1 MKKIISVL
9 FVLMFM
15 MTLCGCSTKT
25 ETVEVEKEVLVNV
38 VEDYETNPTKYRS
51 INLDNFSSDASAA
64 PSDEDLGRV
73 LHFAMASASAHGLTP
88 AHYIVIRDVEEQ
100 DKIISGVKQFGL
112 PVPVSEGTVTVLIL
126 GDCIRDEEVHDADYN
141 GWYSQ
146 MYYGVYD
153 TGASA
158 AYLALAA
165 QSLGYDVHQIAGL
178 NIPLEETGEVNI
190 GNGGRFDILNGTY
203 WDANKY
209 MSSKDGSVDFAH
221 TVANGLP
228 TGQSIE
234 VACKDN
240 LTLLSTMVIGKR
252 ASDGEAGCT
261 TVVSDD
267 LANYNFWDPQDA
279 ASYGKTYAKSPLE
292 TVVISEVADG
302 TYSGS
307 TNLEDKEYGV
317 SVEVKDGKLVSIELS
332 NPQNEGVSAY
342 VDAMIENQALEVDA
356 VAGATMECSAI
367 SEAVANALV
376 K

>member
-1 MKKIISVL
+1 MKKLILVFI
-9 FVLMFM
+9 VLMCLI
-15 MTLCGCSTKT
+15 TLGGCSTKT

-38 VEDYETNPTKYRS
+38 VEDYEENPTKYRS
-51 INLDNFSSDASAA
+51 INLDNFTSDADAA
-64 PSDEDLGRV
+64 PSDEELSRM
-73 LHFAMASASAHGLTP
+73 LNFAMASASAHGLTP
-88 AHYIVIRDVEEQ
+88 AHYIVIRDAEEQ

-112 PVPVSEGTVTVLIL
+112 LVPVSEGTVTVLIL
-126 GDCIRDEEVHDADYN
+126 GDCIRNEEVHDADYN

-158 AYLALAA
+158 AYLAIAA

-190 GNGGRFDILNGTY
+190 GNGGRFDLLNGTY

-209 MSSKDGSVDFAH
+209 MSSKDESVDFAH

-234 VACKDN
+234 VACKNN

-252 ASDGEAGCT
+252 VVDDSTGCT
-261 TVVSDD
+261 TVVTNE
-267 LANYNFWDPQDA
+267 LANYNFWDPQDGS
-279 ASYGKTYAKSPLE
+279 SYGKTYKKSPLE

-302 TYSGS
+302 TYEG
-307 TNLEDKEYGV
+307 TATLEDQEYAV
-317 SVEVKDGKLVSIELS
+317 SVIVKDGKLVSIDLA
-332 NPQNEGVSAY
+332 NVLNEGVSAY
-342 VDAMIENQALEVDA
+342 VNAMIENQALEVDA

-367 SEAVANALV
+367 SNAVANALTE
-376 K
+376 

>member
-1 MKKIISVL
+1 MKKLILVFI
-9 FVLMFM
+9 VLMCLI
-15 MTLCGCSTKT
+15 TLGGCSTKT

-38 VEDYETNPTKYRS
+38 VEDYEENPTKYRS
-51 INLDNFSSDASAA
+51 INLDNFTSDADAA
-64 PSDEDLGRV
+64 PSDEELSRM
-73 LHFAMASASAHGLTP
+73 LNFAMASASAHGLTP
-88 AHYIVIRDVEEQ
+88 AHYIVIRDAEEQ

-126 GDCIRDEEVHDADYN
+126 GDCIRNEEVHDADYN

-158 AYLALAA
+158 AYLAIAA

-190 GNGGRFDILNGTY
+190 GNGGRFDLLNGTY

-209 MSSKDGSVDFAH
+209 MSSKDESVDFAH

-234 VACKDN
+234 VACKNN

-252 ASDGEAGCT
+252 VVDDSTGCT
-261 TVVSDD
+261 TVVTNE
-267 LANYNFWDPQDA
+267 LANYNFWDPQDGS
-279 ASYGKTYAKSPLE
+279 SYGKTYKKSPLE

-302 TYSGS
+302 TYEG
-307 TNLEDKEYGV
+307 TATLEDQEYAV
-317 SVEVKDGKLVSIELS
+317 SVIVKDGKLVSIDLA
-332 NPQNEGVSAY
+332 NVLNEGVSAY
-342 VDAMIENQALEVDA
+342 VNAMIENQALEVDA
-356 VAGATMECSAI
+356 VASATMECSAI
-367 SEAVANALV
+367 SNAVANALTE
-376 K
+376 

>member
-1 MKKIISVL
+1 MKKLISVL
-9 FVLMFM
+9 IVLMCL
-15 MTLCGCSTKT
+15 MTLGGCSTKT
-25 ETVEVEKEVLVNV
+25 ETVEVEKEVLVNI
-38 VEDYETNPTKYRS
+38 VEDYEENPTKYRS

-64 PSDEDLGRV
+64 PSDEELSRM
-73 LHFAMASASAHGLTP
+73 LNFAMASASAHGLTP

-112 PVPVSEGTVTVLIL
+112 TVPVSEGTVTVLIL

-178 NIPLEETGEVNI
+178 NIPLEETGGVNI
-190 GNGGRFDILNGTY
+190 GNGGRFDLLNGTY

-209 MSSKDGSVDFAH
+209 ISSKDESVDFAH

-234 VACKDN
+234 VACKNN

-252 ASDGEAGCT
+252 TVDDSAGCT
-261 TVVSDD
+261 TVVTD
-267 LANYNFWDPQDA
+267 
-279 ASYGKTYAKSPLE
+279 
-292 TVVISEVADG
+292 
-302 TYSGS
+302 
-307 TNLEDKEYGV
+307 
-317 SVEVKDGKLVSIELS
+317 
-332 NPQNEGVSAY
+332 
-342 VDAMIENQALEVDA
+342 
-356 VAGATMECSAI
+356 
-367 SEAVANALV
+367 
-376 K
+376 